1 MRKRQPNG
9 TWRSARQP
17 VVVSAEVLR
26 ARWVEAETIRLK
38 CFGLTSF
45 DAVAEQISRVG
56 RGQAQPMVAIP
67 NGVTFP
73 TDYRITRQACHK
85 AFKKAIA
92 REPAL
97 ELAELRKLDAMRCE
111 EMFMNLQPGIRKGN
125 ARAIEVAVKVL
136 NHKAKINGYGSYGR
150 GSEIAEPANV
160 SAEPLK
166 SRAELENEA
175 ATYLDLFRG
184 GLQILVDLGVPLPQ
198 LEPPPVETTSRPMQ
212 APAGC
217 RNPDDTDQT

>member
-67 NGVTFP
+67 DGVTFP
-73 TDYRITRQACHK
+73 SDYRITRQACHK

-92 REPAL
+92 RQPAL
-97 ELAELRKLDAMRCE
+97 EVAEMRKLDTMRCE
-111 EMFMNLQPGIRKGN
+111 EMFMHLQQGIRKGN
-125 ARAIEVAVKVL
+125 ARAVEVAVKVL
-136 NHKAKINGYGSYGR
+136 DHKAKINGYRSYG
-150 GSEIAEPANV
+150 SEPEIAAQASIEP
-160 SAEPLK
+160 PK
-166 SRAELENEA
+166 SQAELDAEGA
-175 ATYLDLFRG
+175 QYIDLFRG
-184 GLQILVDLGVPLPQ
+184 AVQILVDLGVPLPQ
-198 LEPPPVETTSRPMQ
+198 LDRPPVETTASPMQ
-212 APAGC
+212 APAG
-217 RNPDDTDQT
+217 RGNPDDTGT

>member
-17 VVVSAEVLR
+17 VVMSVEVLR

-38 CFGLTSF
+38 CIGLTSF
-45 DAVAEQISRVG
+45 DAIAEQISRVG

-67 NGVTFP
+67 DDVTFP
-73 TDYRITRQACHK
+73 SDYRITRQACHK

-97 ELAELRKLDAMRCE
+97 EVAELRKVDTMRCE
-111 EMFMNLQPGIRKGN
+111 EMFMNLQQGIRKGS
-125 ARAIEVAVKVL
+125 ARAVEVAVKVL
-136 NHKAKINGYGSYGR
+136 DHKAKINGYRSYG
-150 GSEIAEPANV
+150 SKPEIAVQANV
-160 SAEPLK
+160 SVEPPK
-166 SRAELENEA
+166 SQAELQSEA
-175 ATYLDLFRG
+175 AMQFDLLYG
-184 GLQILVDLGVPLPQ
+184 AVKILVDLGVPLPQ
-198 LEPPPVETTSRPMQ
+198 VDPPAVETTASPMQ

-217 RNPDDTDQT
+217 GNPDDTGT